1 MRGYAKS
8 SIGPL
13 DPDGTPSGGRSV
25 LEAEAELR
33 ARVGDA
39 FGVVLF
45 VAAGLVS
52 ADTVPAGSDDVQAAA
67 GIGLRYFSPAGPIR
81 LDLAA
86 PLNARAGDDPVAVYV
101 SIGQAF

>member
-1 MRGYAKS
+1 MDEAVK
-8 SIGPL
+8 
-13 DPDGTPSGGRSV
+13 DGVGEGGI
-25 LEAEAELR
+25 LELAVP
-33 ARVGDA
+33 VGDRQLRGDDHRA
-39 FGVVLF
+39 ASEAVVEDLEE

-52 ADTVPAGSDDVQAAA
+52 ADAVPASSDDVQAAA

-86 PLNARAGDDPVAVYV
+86 PLNARSGDDPVAVYV